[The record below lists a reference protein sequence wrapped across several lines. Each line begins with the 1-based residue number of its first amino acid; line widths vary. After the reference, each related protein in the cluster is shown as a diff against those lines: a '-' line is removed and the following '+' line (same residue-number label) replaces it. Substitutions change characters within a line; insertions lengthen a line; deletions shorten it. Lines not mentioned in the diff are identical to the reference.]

1 MTDPGTLK
9 RVIALDVHPR
19 SFGFVVFEGPNR
31 MLDWGVR
38 SFRTGTNAVKI
49 PAATKFLALL
59 DEFRP
64 SAVVIR
70 ERLARSTARQ
80 PRMLAIIERQAR
92 RRRVPV
98 RRVSR
103 RDVNRAFVGFESNKY
118 EVASA
123 LALQF
128 PDLALRL
135 PPRRKCW
142 QSEHYRMG
150 IFDAAALGVA
160 YFVRREKRFRPL
172 SVSANPEGYTEL
184 PRENP

>member
-1 MTDPGTLK
+1 
-9 RVIALDVHPR
+9 
-19 SFGFVVFEGPNR
+19 

-38 SFRTGTNAVKI
+38 SFRTGINAVKI

-59 DEFRP
+59 DEFSP
-64 SAVVIR
+64 SAVLVG
-70 ERLARSTARQ
+70 ERLTGRTAKRSRI
-80 PRMLAIIERQAR
+80 LATIERQAR
-92 RRRVPV
+92 SCRIPV
-98 RRVSR
+98 RYLSR

-142 QSEHYRMG
+142 QSEDYRMG

-160 YFVRREKRFRPL
+160 YFARRKPRPE
-172 SVSANPEGYTEL
+172 VTTTD
-184 PRENP
+184 